1 MKKWG
6 SVLLLAAMV
15 MGLCGCHRGKDTTVQ
30 RNVVTE
36 ITITCQTDGELI
48 QRRYTSQ
55 DKMRSVLLYIRSVSS
70 PFSAPNVPQEGAG
83 ERVSIT
89 TVSADKTTK
98 TYHQLGQR
106 YFQEGDSGWKT
117 IDPEKGANL
126 WLLIKLLPSDP
137 E

>member
-1 MKKWG
+1 MKKCALIFALTMI
-6 SVLLLAAMV
+6 LLCA
-15 MGLCGCHRGKDTTVQ
+15 CHRQDTTVQ

-36 ITITCQTDGELI
+36 ITISCHTGTQLI
-48 QRRYTSQ
+48 ERHYTSQ
-55 DKMRSVLLYIRSVSS
+55 DKMRSVLLYIRSVDS
-70 PFSAPNVPQEGAG
+70 PFSAQEEPGEGEG

-89 TVSADKTTK
+89 TVSADRTIK
-98 TYHQLGQR
+98 TYNQHGLR
-106 YFQEGDSGWKT
+106 FFREGEGKWKL